1 MENLELRLFKSKTE
15 NGNEFVVWEERKRV
29 KEVPLWRVRSKA
41 VRTWAVVN
49 DQCVKVE
56 TGCAFKANSAVQN
69 AGF

>member
-1 MENLELRLFKSKTE
+1 MENLELRLFKGQTE

-29 KEVPLWRVRSKA
+29 KEAPLWRVRSKA

-49 DQCVKVE
+49 DQCVEVE

>member
-1 MENLELRLFKSKTE
+1 MENLELRLFKGKTE

-29 KEVPLWRVRSKA
+29 KEAPLWRVRSKA

-49 DQCVKVE
+49 GQCVKVE